1 MCMAATGHSMPTY
14 SIMTPFYRFCVAS
27 ALLVIAPLAIA
38 TAQGPGSLGKGAVKE
53 SSNPAAIINGTRI
66 PYEDYVARYRDQ
78 VSYQKKQGQSG
89 EIDAAAEDAIFMQ
102 LVDNELYRQEA
113 VRRKVNVGREEA
125 IKLLLQNPP
134 DFIRQSFTDPKGN
147 FQKETFRQVVLN
159 PNMITRIVNNG
170 TNPDTVL
177 ARWKEDL
184 NEVIEYVQVNET
196 KKRLGDVLFAE
207 KPLTEA
213 KIRARYF
220 AEKTKF
226 NGSFIRVLHSTIPPD
241 SIKVTDAE
249 ARDWYDHHQDD
260 YRFAAARQIAALIL
274 PVDPP
279 AADSAAHRDQ
289 IATARAAILNSTV
302 AQRPGVVSALLRTLP
317 PNRFPTD
324 RPVNLGQ
331 LPDQV
336 RDQLKNARIGDVIG
350 PVAAQGEESLFFIDG
365 IAPTTDTVI
374 HARHLL
380 IKVSQ
385 GDDAKWAE
393 VLKLM
398 TDLRDSIRNEDLF
411 KEAARYYSQDNTAS
425 KDGDLGYFTRGR
437 MIPQFDSVCFTGPV
451 GKVIG
456 PFRTRFG
463 YHLVWIDEKI
473 TTGYHIRELRFPFAP
488 SEVTRQSVLNDANA
502 YAAALRTGIGADSIY
517 KAIRKRYPRA
527 NADTSLL
534 RRLDIYGDVLTT
546 SSFAFKAKPGDA
558 TVIPLPYDRVL
569 VAKVLQSWPTSVAPF
584 EGIRNSYVIPH
595 VQRKR
600 QLEMLKPRLAKL
612 NDSMTADMTLGIIR
626 LWAPMAEAFVIQNQP
641 ISSPPD
647 EDPTILDSMMEVTRN
662 GGVSGPVRG
671 THAFYY
677 LRVIEKTD
685 APTAADYE
693 RDRERFRADYT
704 ERYRQKLIEDAVTK
718 ARQYAEVEDLRPATR
733 KRLGE

>member
-1 MCMAATGHSMPTY
+1 
-14 SIMTPFYRFCVAS
+14 
-27 ALLVIAPLAIA
+27 
-38 TAQGPGSLGKGAVKE
+38 
-53 SSNPAAIINGTRI
+53 
-66 PYEDYVARYRDQ
+66 
-78 VSYQKKQGQSG
+78 
-89 EIDAAAEDAIFMQ
+89 
-102 LVDNELYRQEA
+102 
-113 VRRKVNVGREEA
+113 
-125 IKLLLQNPP
+125 
-134 DFIRQSFTDPKGN
+134 
-147 FQKETFRQVVLN
+147 
-159 PNMITRIVNNG
+159 
-170 TNPDTVL
+170 
-177 ARWKEDL
+177 
-184 NEVIEYVQVNET
+184 
-196 KKRLGDVLFAE
+196 LFAE
-207 KPLTEA
+207 KPLNEA
-213 KIRARYF
+213 KIRAHYF

-226 NGSFIRVLHSTIPPD
+226 NGSFIRVLHSTIPAD
-241 SIKVTDAE
+241 SIIVTDAE
-249 ARDWYDHHQDD
+249 AHDWYDHHKDD

-274 PVDPP
+274 PIDPP

-289 IATARAAILNSTV
+289 IASARAAILNSTV

-324 RPVNLGQ
+324 KPVNLGQ
-331 LPDQV
+331 IPDQV
-336 RDQLKNARIGDVIG
+336 RNQLKEANVGDLIG
-350 PVAAQGEESLFFIDG
+350 PVPGQGEESLFFIDG

-385 GDDAKWAE
+385 GDDVKWAE

-398 TDLRDSIRNEDLF
+398 TDLRDTIGNNEDRF

-437 MIPQFDSVCFTGPV
+437 MISQFDSVSFTGPV

-488 SEVTRQSVLNDANA
+488 SEVARQSVMNDANA

-517 KAIRKRYPRA
+517 SALRKRYPRA

-534 RRLDIYGDVLTT
+534 HRLDIYGDVLTT
-546 SSFAFKAKPGDA
+546 SSFAFKAKPGESA
-558 TVIPLPYDRVL
+558 VIPLPYDRVL
-569 VAKVLQSWPTSVAPF
+569 VAKVLQAWPTSVAPF
-584 EGIRNSYVIPH
+584 DDIKNSYVITH
-595 VQRKR
+595 VRRSR

-626 LWAPMAEAFVIQNQP
+626 TWAPLAEAFVIQNQP
-641 ISSPPD
+641 LSTPPD
-647 EDPTILDSMMEVTRN
+647 EDPAILDSMMEVTPN

-671 THAFYY
+671 THGYYY

-685 APTAADYE
+685 APTAATYN
-693 RDRERFRADYT
+693 RDREHYRAEYT
-704 ERYRQKLIEDAVTK
+704 ERYRAKLIEDAVTK
-718 ARQYAEVEDLRPATR
+718 ARQYADVEDVRPATR
-733 KRLGE
+733 KQ